1 MSPVIE
7 AAGLTKQFAVPVRK
21 AGFGSALRS
30 LVRPEYETK
39 TAVDGVELVVERGE
53 LVALLGPNGAGKS
66 TTIKMLTG
74 ILTPTAGTLRVA
86 GIVPHANRIANAR
99 NVGAVF
105 GQRTQLWFD
114 LPARESFRVLRDI
127 FEIEQPAFQ
136 TRLAEFDDLLELSS
150 FWDMRVRHLS
160 LGQRVRCD
168 LAAALLH
175 DPQVVFLDE
184 PTIGMDAVVKEQ
196 VREFLRNRV
205 EQRGKTVLL
214 TTHDMTEV
222 DRLAERIAL
231 INDGRIVFDGPLDD
245 LRATYSGGWQV
256 RVTLDAPV
264 PGLAIAGAR
273 VVAAE
278 GATYTFAPDGP
289 APIDRRDLVRHLV
302 AQYGVEDMA
311 TEQGDLEDVMRAAYQ
326 ASASGSSAPGS
337 VAQSGSSEPGSS
349 APSQASAVRVVS

>member
-1 MSPVIE
+1 MPVSPVIE
-7 AAGLTKQFAVPVRK
+7 AVGLTKKFAVPVRQ

-30 LVRPEYETK
+30 LVRPVYETK
-39 TAVDGVELVVERGE
+39 TAVEDVGLAVEHGE

-86 GIVPHANRIANAR
+86 GIVPHADRTANAR

-127 FEIEQPAFQ
+127 FGIEPSAYR
-136 TRLAEFDDLLELSS
+136 TRLAELDDLLELSS
-150 FWDMRVRHLS
+150 FWDTRVRHLS

-184 PTIGMDAVVKEQ
+184 PTIGMDAVAKEQ

-222 DRLAERIAL
+222 DRLAERVVL
-231 INDGRIVFDGPLDD
+231 INHGRIVFDGALED
-245 LRATYSGGWQV
+245 LRAAHSGGWRV
-256 RVTLDAPV
+256 RVTLDAAV
-264 PGLAIAGAR
+264 PGIAVEGAR
-273 VVAAE
+273 VVAEA

-302 AQYGVEDMA
+302 AHYGIEDMA
-311 TEQGDLEDVMRAAYQ
+311 AEQVDLEDVMRAAYR
-326 ASASGSSAPGS
+326 ASAGSSP
-337 VAQSGSSEPGSS
+337 E
-349 APSQASAVRVVS
+349 QAAAVRAVA